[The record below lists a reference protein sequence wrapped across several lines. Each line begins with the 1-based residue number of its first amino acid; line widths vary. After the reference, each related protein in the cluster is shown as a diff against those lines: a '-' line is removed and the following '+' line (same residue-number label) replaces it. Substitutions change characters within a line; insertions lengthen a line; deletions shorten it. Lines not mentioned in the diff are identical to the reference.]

1 VVKIPMRDTRLAV
14 LESIQH
20 QGGATVAS
28 LAEELGI
35 SPISVRHH
43 LTTLQA
49 EGMVQVELQRQSVG
63 RPRHVYRL
71 SEAAQGYLPNSY
83 HVLAER
89 LLDELK
95 ACMSAEQVTG
105 IIDRMAANM
114 AARYGSLD
122 VTGSLEARLQKLV
135 AILGEE
141 GFRAAVRRVDGVTV
155 LAELNCPY
163 VYVGQRHPEVCRI
176 DHTIIQSVLGRDVE
190 RTSCVLNGD
199 RLCTFSVADDP
210 ALSAS

>member
-1 VVKIPMRDTRLAV
+1 MRDTRMAV
-14 LESIQH
+14 LESIQR
-20 QGGATVAS
+20 QGAATVAS
-28 LAEELGI
+28 LAAELGI

-43 LTTLQA
+43 LTALQA

-63 RPRHVYRL
+63 RPRHIYRL
-71 SEAAQGYLPNSY
+71 SEAAQGYFPNSY

-95 ACMSAEQVTG
+95 ASMPADQVAAL
-105 IIDRMAANM
+105 IERMAANM
-114 AARYGSLD
+114 AARYGTQD
-122 VTGSLEARLQKLV
+122 VGSTLEARLRKLV
-135 AILGEE
+135 EILGEE
-141 GFRAAVRRVDGVTV
+141 GFRAAVRRVDEGTV

-199 RLCTFSVADDP
+199 KSCTFSVADDP
-210 ALSAS
+210 ALTAG